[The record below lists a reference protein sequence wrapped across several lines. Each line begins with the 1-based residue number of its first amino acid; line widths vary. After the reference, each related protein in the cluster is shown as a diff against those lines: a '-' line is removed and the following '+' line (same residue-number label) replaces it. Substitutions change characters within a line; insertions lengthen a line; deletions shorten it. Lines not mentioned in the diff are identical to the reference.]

1 MRRTLVGSL
10 LLTGGFLLG
19 CGVSESEHQQVVAQ
33 LEECR
38 ADALRWETLYQESVE
53 ERRQALDEALQMLP
67 AAHQE
72 LRSEINLR
80 LDEVTQSLDATLRNE
95 VQQSVYE
102 LAEAIAEGYAMLQGE
117 NQQLE
122 AELAESRGLIE
133 SVLEKTGSIEERVGS
148 EKDAFLADRQAL
160 LLEIGEVEAFLR
172 DWQYMHVDC
181 KGCEERLRIN
191 KRERDAL
198 ARLHEEILSRLAE
211 VRQRITSVG

>member
-1 MRRTLVGSL
+1 MPRELGGALLVAVL
-10 LLTGGFLLG
+10 VVG
-19 CGVSESEHQQVVAQ
+19 CGVPESEHQQVVAQ

-53 ERRQALDEALQMLP
+53 ERRQALDDALEMLP
-67 AAHQE
+67 AAHEE
-72 LRSEINLR
+72 LRSQINLR
-80 LDEVTQSLDATLRNE
+80 LDEVTKSLDATLRNE

-102 LAEAIAEGYAMLQGE
+102 LAEAIAEGYSMLQSE
-117 NQQLE
+117 NEQLE
-122 AELAESRGLIE
+122 AQLAESRGLIE

-148 EKDAFLADRQAL
+148 EKEAFLAERQAL

-172 DWQYMHVDC
+172 DWQYAHVDC

-198 ARLHEEILSRLAE
+198 AQLHEEIMSRLAG
-211 VRQRITSVG
+211 VRERITSVG

>member
-1 MRRTLVGSL
+1 MPRALMGAPLLAVVLVA
-10 LLTGGFLLG
+10 
-19 CGVSESEHQQVVAQ
+19 CGVPESEHQQVVAQ

-53 ERRQALDEALQMLP
+53 ERRQTLDEALEMLP

-72 LRSEINLR
+72 LRSQINLR

-102 LAEAIAEGYAMLQGE
+102 LAEAIAEGYSMLQNE
-117 NQQLE
+117 NERLE
-122 AELAESRGLIE
+122 AQLAESRGLIE

-148 EKDAFLADRQAL
+148 EKAAFLAERQAL

-172 DWQYMHVDC
+172 DWQYLHVDC

-198 ARLHEEILSRLAE
+198 AQLHEEIMSRLAE
-211 VRQRITSVG
+211 VRERITSVG

>member
-1 MRRTLVGSL
+1 MRRVPIGAL
-10 LLTGGFLLG
+10 LAAALLAG
-19 CGVSESEHQQVVAQ
+19 CGVSKSDHQQVVDQ
-33 LEECR
+33 LEECK

-67 AAHQE
+67 AAHEE
-72 LRSEINLR
+72 LRSQINLR
-80 LDEVTQSLDATLRNE
+80 LDEVTKSLDSTLRNE

-102 LAEAIAEGYAMLQGE
+102 LAEAIAEGYTMLQDKNE
-117 NQQLE
+117 QLE
-122 AELAESRGLIE
+122 AQLAESRGLIE

-148 EKDAFLADRQAL
+148 EKEAFLADRQAL
-160 LLEIGEVEAFLR
+160 LLEIGKVEDYLR

-198 ARLHEEILSRLAE
+198 AQLHQEIMARLAE
-211 VRQRITSVG
+211 VRAKITSVG